1 MKPRLIVTLCV
12 VLVIAGGVTWWALA
26 RSSEPEAS
34 RTGTPSSPAS
44 SPSSSVS
51 PSETGS
57 AGPAPLAGKPV
68 SGCEQ
73 ASTSGTLRSTF
84 WGMHV
89 ASPIGDGIPEAPIGA
104 LNLTTSQVYWNQV
117 ETAPGQYDFSRLD
130 DIVAS
135 ARSRGAVPMLV
146 LGFTPSFH
154 AKDPSSPTARTTM
167 PAAGAWK
174 AWVSAVVQRYGA
186 KLDYQIWPEPNITG
200 NWTGT
205 PRQMATLT
213 VVAGRII
220 HDTAPDATVVA
231 PAMALRLE
239 GQQKWMSRFFD
250 ANLGG
255 ASLDDA
261 VDAVAVDPFPLEDGD
276 PEDALDLVC
285 SAQKILQGAGLDLP
299 VWVNEINYGVPSGG
313 NATGI
318 QHYPDAKQAAYL
330 ARTYI
335 LQASVGTGRVYWL
348 GWGSYPGMAVE
359 LERDG
364 SGTPA
369 ATAFRQVHEWLAGGQ
384 RPECRVQ
391 HGLDTCLVTGD
402 GTAIRIYW
410 REQGSSVVR
419 AEDGATRVETVDGRG
434 RQLAP
439 GERLHVGQSPV
450 AVRENYAS

>member
-1 MKPRLIVTLCV
+1 
-12 VLVIAGGVTWWALA
+12 
-26 RSSEPEAS
+26 
-34 RTGTPSSPAS
+34 
-44 SPSSSVS
+44 
-51 PSETGS
+51 
-57 AGPAPLAGKPV
+57 
-68 SGCEQ
+68 
-73 ASTSGTLRSTF
+73 
-84 WGMHV
+84 MHV

-117 ETAPGQYDFSRLD
+117 ETSPGQYDFSRLD

-146 LGFTPSFH
+146 LCFSPSFH
-154 AKDPSSPTARTTM
+154 AQDPSSPTARTTM
-167 PAAGAWK
+167 PAAGAWR
-174 AWVSAVVQRYGA
+174 AWVTAVVQRYGD
-186 KLDYQIWPEPNITG
+186 KLDYQVWPEPNIVG

-205 PRQMATLT
+205 PRQMATLA

-220 HDTAPDATVVA
+220 HGAAPDATVVA

-239 GQQKWMSRFFD
+239 GQQTWMRRFFD
-250 ANLGG
+250 AKPDGG
-255 ASLDDA
+255 SLDGA

-285 SAQKILQGAGLDLP
+285 SAQKILLRAGLDLP

-335 LQASVGTGRVYWL
+335 LQAAAGAGRVYWL

-369 ATAFRQVHEWLAGGQ
+369 ATAFRRVHEWLAGGP
-384 RPECRVQ
+384 RPECRVER
-391 HGLDTCLVTGD
+391 GVDTCLVTGN

-410 REQGSSVVR
+410 REQGTSVVR
-419 AEDGATRVETVDGRG
+419 AEDGATGVETIDGRG
-434 RQLAP
+434 RHLGP
-439 GERLHVGQSPV
+439 GDRLHVGQSPV
-450 AVRENYAS
+450 AVTERYGP